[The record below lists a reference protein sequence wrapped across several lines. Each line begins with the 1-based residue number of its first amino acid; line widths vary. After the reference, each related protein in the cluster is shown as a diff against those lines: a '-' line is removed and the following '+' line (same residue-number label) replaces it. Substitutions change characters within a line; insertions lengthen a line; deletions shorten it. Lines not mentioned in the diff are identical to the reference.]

1 MKKNNIYCLLIILF
15 FNSCHSQIKDDNLI
29 NLKERLSH
37 FSKRDSINH
46 LDVIDFNLKVIKKD
60 TIINHK
66 KFFTLRLDSKS
77 NLVNNIKYFLN
88 YNKEGIFINTI
99 LNNESQERILLRF
112 DNLPSDMIPTL
123 YGRFEFFQLV
133 KQSDSEYRFQYI
145 QDPYQIELYYM
156 YGDKIVIKSK
166 DDKEIKLILF
176 YHDKFATFQKE
187 FEIPY
192 DTSKD

>member
-1 MKKNNIYCLLIILF
+1 M
-15 FNSCHSQIKDDNLI
+15 
-29 NLKERLSH
+29 
-37 FSKRDSINH
+37 
-46 LDVIDFNLKVIKKD
+46 IDFNLKVIKKD

-66 KFFTLRLDSKS
+66 KFFTLKLDSKS

-145 QDPYQIELYYM
+145 
-156 YGDKIVIKSK
+156 
-166 DDKEIKLILF
+166 
-176 YHDKFATFQKE
+176 
-187 FEIPY
+187 
-192 DTSKD
+192 